1 MIKRN
6 AAVAV
11 LLSFALALG
20 GCGFIKDKLQSG
32 VDDLNKG
39 IEDTAKSVGEQINSG
54 VEDNT
59 EDIKEDLGGTA
70 SGEAEPTGATAVE
83 PATEAAPK

>member
-6 AAVAV
+6 AAAAV
-11 LLSFALALG
+11 LVSFALVLG

-39 IEDTAKSVGEQINSG
+39 IEETAKSVGEQINSG
-54 VEDNT
+54 VEDTT
-59 EDIKEDLGGTA
+59 EALKEDLGGTA
-70 SGEAEPTGATAVE
+70 SGEKAAESS
-83 PATEAAPK
+83 TEVAPK

>member
-1 MIKRN
+1 MKRN
-6 AAVAV
+6 VIIALVA
-11 LLSFALALG
+11 SFALVLG

-39 IEDTAKSVGEQINSG
+39 IEDTAKSVGEDINSG
-54 VEDNT
+54 V
-59 EDIKEDLGGTA
+59 KETTDAVKEEFGTTG
-70 SGEAEPTGATAVE
+70 SGEEKAEEPAVTE